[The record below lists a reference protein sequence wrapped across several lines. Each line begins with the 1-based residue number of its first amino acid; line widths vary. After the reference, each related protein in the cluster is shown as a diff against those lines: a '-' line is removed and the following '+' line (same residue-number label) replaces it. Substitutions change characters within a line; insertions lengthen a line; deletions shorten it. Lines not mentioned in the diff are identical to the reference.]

1 MLFVLLY
8 AVILNGINCEPEAVR
23 DNFDY
28 FNYGANDD
36 VLKNLE
42 SQLSKD
48 EVVLRPQEVKDWPQ
62 QSLNVGQITAVSIN
76 SLGQPVIFHRAD
88 RVWDENTFNES
99 NAYQNFDKGP
109 IVEDTILVLDPGSGS
124 VLHSWGAYIFY
135 MPHGLTLDH
144 HDNVWVTDVAKHQ
157 VYKYTPSNHRYP
169 TLTIGEPFTAGLP
182 FRHRV
187 LFCMPTSVA
196 IASTG
201 EIFVA
206 DGYCNNQIVK
216 FNAAGTL
223 LLTIPAYSDT
233 WSLNLPHSVT
243 LLEHLDLVCVADR
256 ENMRIVCPKAGLKS
270 YADPLEPPTT
280 IEDPTLGRVFAV
292 TSHGDTIYAVNGP
305 TSQNI
310 AVRGFTVNAVYGNI
324 LDTWEPTT
332 GFTNPHSLAVTRNGS
347 HLYVSEIGPNK
358 IWKFEL
364 TDVYDKK

>member
-1 MLFVLLY
+1 
-8 AVILNGINCEPEAVR
+8 
-23 DNFDY
+23 
-28 FNYGANDD
+28 
-36 VLKNLE
+36 
-42 SQLSKD
+42 
-48 EVVLRPQEVKDWPQ
+48 
-62 QSLNVGQITAVSIN
+62 
-76 SLGQPVIFHRAD
+76 
-88 RVWDENTFNES
+88 
-99 NAYQNFDKGP
+99 
-109 IVEDTILVLDPGSGS
+109 
-124 VLHSWGAYIFY
+124 
-135 MPHGLTLDH
+135 
-144 HDNVWVTDVAKHQ
+144 
-157 VYKYTPSNHRYP
+157 
-169 TLTIGEPFTAGLP
+169 
-182 FRHRV
+182 
-187 LFCMPTSVA
+187 MPTSVA

-270 YADPLEPPTT
+270 YADPLEPPTI

-332 GFTNPHSLAVTRNGS
+332 VSLFLQT
-347 HLYVSEIGPNK
+347 K
-358 IWKFEL
+358 
-364 TDVYDKK
+364 T